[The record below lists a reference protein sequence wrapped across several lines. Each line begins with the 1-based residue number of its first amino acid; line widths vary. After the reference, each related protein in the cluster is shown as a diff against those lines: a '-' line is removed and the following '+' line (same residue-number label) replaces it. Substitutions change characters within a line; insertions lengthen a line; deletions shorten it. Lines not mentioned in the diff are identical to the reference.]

1 MIKEHKVGDWEGR
14 AVVLIEVIAIRT
26 EDVQA
31 AYAGGADRIELVSGI
46 AEGGLTPSIGLVE
59 AAVMASPLPVNVMV
73 RPHSQS
79 FCYSEADLA
88 TMVRDIRAIR
98 ESGAEGIVIGVLDE
112 RGSLHRGA
120 LEKLLQAADGLDV
133 TFHRAF
139 DEIDNQFEALR
150 QLSEYPQISRVLT
163 AGGLLP
169 APKSMEKLR
178 ELRVL
183 GDQLGVTILGGYG
196 LHANNIAE
204 FARVT
209 GVREVHF
216 GGGVRR
222 GGNFKEPM
230 EPEMIRGIRNLLLG

>member
-1 MIKEHKVGDWEGR
+1 MQMLV
-14 AVVLIEVIAIRT
+14 EVIAIRA
-26 EDVQA
+26 EDAEA

-59 AAVMASPLPVNVMV
+59 AVVKAAPLPVNVMV

-79 FCYSEADLA
+79 FCYSETDLSI
-88 TMVRDIRAIR
+88 MLRDIRAVR
-98 ESGAEGIVIGVLDE
+98 EAGAAGIVVGVLDE
-112 RGSLHRGA
+112 HGKIDRGV
-120 LEKLLQAADGLDV
+120 LERLLYAADGLDV

-139 DEIDNQFEALR
+139 DEMADQFSALR
-150 QLSEYPQISRVLT
+150 QLAEYPQISRVLT

-169 APKSMEKLR
+169 APQSAQKIR
-178 ELRVL
+178 ELRIL
-183 GDQLGVTILGGYG
+183 GDALGIGVLGGYG

-204 FARVT
+204 FVRQT

-222 GGNFKEPM
+222 EGSFRERVDPQL
-230 EPEMIRGIRNLLLG
+230 IRGIRDLLPR